1 MRHKKTRGA
10 RVMRFSFAQDANPGT
25 RFMRCAGIIA
35 IFAGGDQ
42 AVFFSDI
49 QGQKTPDV
57 FIQVVRVPPLRVC
70 GMISHSYLDTLSIVG
85 G

>member
-35 IFAGGDQ
+35 IFDTGDQ
-42 AVFFSDI
+42 LVFFSDI
-49 QGQKTPDV
+49 QGQKTPHKGRLCV
-57 FIQVVRVPPLRVC
+57 YKVWY
-70 GMISHSYLDTLSIVG
+70 MIYGNHNGS
-85 G
+85 

>member
-1 MRHKKTRGA
+1 GHDVNHARLCGA
-10 RVMRFSFAQDANPGT
+10 Q
-25 RFMRCAGIIA
+25 
-35 IFAGGDQ
+35 GD
-42 AVFFSDI
+42 
-49 QGQKTPDV
+49 KTPDV